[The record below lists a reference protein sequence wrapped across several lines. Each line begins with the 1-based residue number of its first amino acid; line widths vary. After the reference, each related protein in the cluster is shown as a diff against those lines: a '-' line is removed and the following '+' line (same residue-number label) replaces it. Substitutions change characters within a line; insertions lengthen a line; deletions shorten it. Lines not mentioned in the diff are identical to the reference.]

1 MVTPISSPLPLA
13 IEAGAAAAELEPD
26 AAELL
31 VAGELAAAVSE
42 LAAAADVV
50 AASVPRL
57 LEQAASVNARAAP
70 TAAAITRL

>member
-13 IEAGAAAAELEPD
+13 IEAGAAAEPEPD
-26 AAELL
+26 AAALP
-31 VAGELAAAVSE
+31 VAAELAAAVSE

-50 AASVPRL
+50 AASEPRL

-70 TAAAITRL
+70 TVAAITRL